1 MAKVIDMNKENYTW
15 LQLDFLKELVNRGG
29 GNAAT
34 SISQLINK
42 PVNME
47 VPTIEILDYNQVY
60 EDIMA
65 EDKVVNAVIM
75 RMLGDAEGV
84 FLYTIDDD
92 ACTKLVKM
100 MLPEDIF
107 LTDELKNSTIKE
119 LVNILVSSFLNA
131 ISKIVESNLISS
143 VPIFITDMFG
153 AILSSVY
160 IESGQYDE
168 NIMIIKNEFL
178 YLGERIESSLYL
190 VPKPGVLEKLFNKI
204 GV

>member
-15 LQLDFLKELVNRGG
+15 LQLDFLKELVNIGG

-84 FLYTIDDD
+84 FIY
-92 ACTKLVKM
+92 
-100 MLPEDIF
+100 
-107 LTDELKNSTIKE
+107 N
-119 LVNILVSSFLNA
+119 
-131 ISKIVESNLISS
+131 
-143 VPIFITDMFG
+143 
-153 AILSSVY
+153 
-160 IESGQYDE
+160 
-168 NIMIIKNEFL
+168 
-178 YLGERIESSLYL
+178 R
-190 VPKPGVLEKLFNKI
+190 
-204 GV
+204 